1 MGKNEERKG
10 KCVMGGCTSEGKKS
24 DKQGES
30 RGASDGSK
38 TRDVCTTPSEG
49 KVMPSSGK
57 L

>member
-49 KVMPSSGK
+49 KLMPSSGK